1 MEEYSDY
8 ELHSPEA
15 MFHQGMDLLES
26 DHFDEAV
33 HAFDTVLAE
42 QPYNADALFHRG
54 IALINLSRLDEAVG
68 SFERAIALAPTEAL
82 FHSHCGY
89 ALLMG
94 GKSDAALEKFEYALE
109 LQPDSYQNK
118 VYKACVLAE
127 RRKLGEARNLLEEVL
142 QEHPDDMEVVRHY
155 ANILAALG
163 DEESALA
170 EYSRILTKNPNHLE
184 AISRRGAI
192 FLRRGDREEAIKC
205 LREYLALAPAD
216 ERAWTMLLETM
227 TELDQREAVIAA
239 AAEAIE
245 SGLESSDIYML
256 RGRALLDERQ
266 YDSAIT
272 DLRRARALNER
283 SGEVHFL
290 LARAFAERGR
300 VKHALLSVN
309 RALQIAPREKRCL
322 LLKARLHHQ
331 LAEYD
336 QEGQLLT
343 GLLADAPEDYR
354 LVKLRVEN
362 LLARHLVAEASLTID
377 NFLNLAPNHRR
388 ALLLS
393 AELNE
398 RIGSLTV
405 ARSRY
410 DHLFSSQP
418 VSARS
423 YVSFAS
429 FLMRRGDIE
438 QANSLLEKGSML
450 YPNEVGMSLLHAV
463 ILQML
468 ERHEQCLE
476 SLSHLMQS
484 ALVPPEIHWLLGK
497 SNYALKN
504 YDKALEHFRLGR
516 QLGAG
521 SAGIAQPLFRC
532 LTAEAYS
539 LHHLGRT
546 AEGIQLLEDQWGGQE
561 TYLREYHEV
570 LSELYLNTKAYAKTA
585 VVCNQGLKNN
595 PESSLLHYRLAQ
607 ANAGLGR
614 KPAMLRHLAAA
625 LQIDAK
631 LLDNARADT
640 LFQHFGLSLRMNRL
654 VKWTFLRERLEFAG
668 WVLLA
673 AIACIAIAV
682 WLRS

>member
-33 HAFDTVLAE
+33 HAFDHVLTE

-54 IALINLSRLDEAVG
+54 VALINLSRLDEAVA

-94 GKSDAALEKFEYALE
+94 GKSEAALEKFEYALE

-142 QEHPDDMEVVRHY
+142 QEHPDDLEVVRHY
-155 ANILAALG
+155 ANILAAQG
-163 DEESALA
+163 NEQEAL
-170 EYSRILTKNPNHLE
+170 EQYGSILKKNPNHLE

-192 FLRRGDREEAIKC
+192 FLRQGNREDGIRC
-205 LREYLALAPAD
+205 LREYLALSPSD
-216 ERAWTMLLETM
+216 ERAWNTLLETM
-227 TELDQREAVIAA
+227 TELNQREAVIAA
-239 AAEAIE
+239 AGEAIE
-245 SGLESSDIYML
+245 TGVESCDVYMF

-272 DLRRARALNER
+272 DLRRARTLNER

-300 VKHALLSVN
+300 LKHALLSVN
-309 RALQIAPREKRCL
+309 RALQITPREKRSM

-331 LAEYD
+331 LSEYE
-336 QEGQLLT
+336 QEWQLLT
-343 GLLADAPEDYR
+343 SLLADAPEDYR
-354 LVKLRVEN
+354 LVKLKIEN
-362 LLARHLVAEASLTID
+362 LLARHLLAEASVTVD
-377 NFLNLAPNHRR
+377 SFLALAPTHRR
-388 ALLLS
+388 ALLVS

-398 RIGSLTV
+398 RIGNLAV

-410 DHLFSSQP
+410 DYLFSNQP
-418 VSARS
+418 VSARA
-423 YVSFAS
+423 YVAFGG
-429 FLMRRGDIE
+429 FLMRRGEITQSDKFLQE
-438 QANSLLEKGSML
+438 GVKQF
-450 YPNEVGMSLLHAV
+450 PTDVGLSLLHAV
-463 ILQML
+463 VLQML
-468 ERHEQCLE
+468 ERHQQCLDG
-476 SLSHLMQS
+476 LRVLMDT
-484 ALVPPEIHWLLGK
+484 AAVPAEIHWLLGK
-497 SNYALKN
+497 SHYALHE
-504 YDKALEHFRLGR
+504 YVEALRHFQTAR

-521 SAGIAQPLFRC
+521 SAGVQQPLFRC
-532 LTAEAYS
+532 LLSEAYS

-546 AEGIQLLEDQWGGQE
+546 VEGIQLLEEQWEGQG
-561 TYLREYHEV
+561 TYVREYHEA
-570 LSELYLNTKAYAKTA
+570 LSELYLHTRAYAKA
-585 VVCNQGLKNN
+585 ALLCNKGLEHCADS
-595 PESSLLHYRLAQ
+595 PLLHYQLAQ
-607 ANAGLGR
+607 ADAGLNR

-625 LQIDAK
+625 LQLQPK
-631 LLDNARADT
+631 LLEKACT
-640 LFQHFGLSLRMNRL
+640 EPLFQQYGLSFHMNRL
-654 VKWTFLRERLEFAG
+654 VKWAFLRERLEFAG

-673 AIACIAIAV
+673 TVSCVAIAM